1 MATEIGS
8 LNGPPGADASPRKQ
22 QYLGKV
28 GQEKTVPVWDPRHES
43 NPPPGSTEES
53 LLVFENG
60 QPVRVAGPTH
70 YVHLADGRVIGGYG
84 GGTHHSD
91 VDEDGNERIVRIVAN
106 HAA

>member
-8 LNGPPGADASPRKQ
+8 INGPPGADTTLRKQ
-22 QYLGKV
+22 QYLEKV
-28 GQEKTVPVWDPRHES
+28 GQERSIPVWDPRHES
-43 NPPPGSTEES
+43 CPPPGSTEES

-60 QPVRVAGPTH
+60 VPVRVAGPTH

-84 GGTHHSD
+84 GGTHYSD
-91 VDEDGNERIVRIVAN
+91 TDEFGNERIVRIVAN